1 MNLALALL
9 AASLPPGTLSLEYN
23 LAPSGELGIKWS
35 TNEASGSLTRQLTP
49 EDRAA
54 LTGLAR
60 AASTPDSEWQPL
72 ADRAATLL
80 LEGIQPLGSVRLLA
94 VSARGE
100 PLRSIPFEI
109 LGRPLIIERF
119 TVWYSSPSEP
129 AIRRLWTPEGDTTA
143 DFMSRY
149 ERRLRS
155 GIAPAEALRRT
166 KVDWLRSEGK
176 RSHPYYWA
184 GFVLEGNG
192 PGEPTRVI
200 PWIWLGGLALL
211 LASAGFLVWWRRGRF
226 ELL

>member
-1 MNLALALL
+1 VNLALALL

-23 LAPSGELGIKWS
+23 LVPSGELAIKWS
-35 TNEASGSLTRQLTP
+35 TNEASGRLTRQLTP

-54 LTGLAR
+54 LTGLAS
-60 AASTPDSEWQPL
+60 AVSSPDSEWQLL

-80 LEGIQPLGSVRLLA
+80 LEGIQPLGSVRRLA
-94 VSARGE
+94 ISAHGE

-119 TVWYSSPSEP
+119 TVWYASASEP
-129 AIRRLWTPEGDTTA
+129 AIRRLWTPEGPA

-149 ERRLRS
+149 ERLLSS

-166 KVDWLRSEGK
+166 KVDWLRSEGE

-184 GFVLEGNG
+184 AFVLEGNG
-192 PGEPTRVI
+192 PGKAKRVI
-200 PWIWLGGLALL
+200 PWIWIGGLALL
-211 LASAGFLVWWRRGRF
+211 LASAGFLLWWRRSRF